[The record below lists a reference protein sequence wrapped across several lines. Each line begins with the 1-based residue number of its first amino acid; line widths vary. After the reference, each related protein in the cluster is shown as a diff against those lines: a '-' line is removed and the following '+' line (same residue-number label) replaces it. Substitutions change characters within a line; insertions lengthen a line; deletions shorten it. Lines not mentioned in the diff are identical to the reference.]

1 MEGEFRSMI
10 EHDQSPIDRC
20 CRSTKKVRGRQKQV
34 VKLASYLKGHKILDV
49 GCGSGDI
56 TLELIKVMKVKEA
69 IGIDLTEESIET
81 CKRKGIDARKVDV
94 EKDRLP
100 FEDNYF
106 DVVFCLEVIEHLYD
120 PIHLLMET
128 RKILKSGGFL
138 VISTPNLASIHNRSA
153 LLFGNQPFTT
163 GMSHLYRAYEMNY
176 DGKPKGY
183 IDGHRRV
190 STLKSIKKLLSFC
203 NFNLVH
209 VEGSTFDPLHNEG
222 SKDMLPS
229 SLQPFLCVLKFFDK
243 CASYF
248 PSIAY
253 DIILVAKKEE

>member
-1 MEGEFRSMI
+1 MI

-128 RKILKSGGFL
+128 RRILKSGGFL
-138 VISTPNLASIHNRSA
+138 VISTPNLASCV
-153 LLFGNQPFTT
+153 FG
-163 GMSHLYRAYEMNY
+163 
-176 DGKPKGY
+176 
-183 IDGHRRV
+183 
-190 STLKSIKKLLSFC
+190 
-203 NFNLVH
+203 
-209 VEGSTFDPLHNEG
+209 
-222 SKDMLPS
+222 
-229 SLQPFLCVLKFFDK
+229 
-243 CASYF
+243 
-248 PSIAY
+248 
-253 DIILVAKKEE
+253 